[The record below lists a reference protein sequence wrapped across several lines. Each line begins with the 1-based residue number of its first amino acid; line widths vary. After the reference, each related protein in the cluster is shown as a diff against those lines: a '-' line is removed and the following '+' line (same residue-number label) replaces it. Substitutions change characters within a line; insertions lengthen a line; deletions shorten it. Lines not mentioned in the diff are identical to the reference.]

1 MSRIAIGGVQHE
13 TNTFAATRATF
24 EDFVHADAWPG
35 LCRGAALVE
44 AVKGINLPI
53 AGFIDQARAEGH
65 TLKPLLWC
73 SAQPSG
79 PVTRDAFERIAFIL
93 LEDLAAALPV
103 DALYLD
109 LHGAMVAEHL
119 DDADG
124 ELLARVRECVG
135 ADIPV
140 VASLDLHANVSQAML
155 EQASALVAYRN
166 YPHTDMAQTG
176 ARAAQLLPKL
186 IGRAPSKRALQHLDF
201 LIPLTAQCTLIE
213 PGRSLMKRAAELE
226 QQSLH
231 ALHYTP
237 GFPLADVRDCGPCVF
252 GYGTDEL
259 AVRNA
264 VESLAA
270 DVAGAQ
276 SELGGRFWTIDAA
289 VRRARE
295 PRPPT
300 AGPIILVD
308 TQDNPGAGGNG
319 DSTSLIKAFIN
330 AGIEGVVAGLIC
342 DPDAARLAHA
352 AGVGARIHGS
362 VGAKSGFAGETSIV
376 EEFRVEALGDG
387 RFVGTGPFYL
397 GAQMDLGPMALLRVG
412 GVSIAVASRKQQAAD
427 QAMFRHLGIEP
438 AEQRVLVLKSSVHF
452 RADFGPLASEIL
464 IVLAPGPSPAD
475 PGQLLFRKLRSGV
488 RTSSTPS

>member
-24 EDFVHADAWPG
+24 DDFVHADAWPG
-35 LCRGAALVE
+35 LCRGAALIE

-53 AGFIDQARAEGH
+53 AGFIDQARADGH
-65 TLKPLLWC
+65 TLKPLVWC

-103 DALYLD
+103 DAVYLD

-124 ELLARVRECVG
+124 ELLARVRERVG
-135 ADIPV
+135 ATVPV

-176 ARAAQLLPKL
+176 ARAAQLVPRL
-186 IGRAPSKRALQHLDF
+186 IGRAPLKRTLKHLDF

-213 PGRSLMKRAAELE
+213 PSRGLMRRAAELE
-226 QQSLH
+226 REPVH
-231 ALHYTP
+231 ALHYAP

-252 GYGTDEL
+252 GYGTEEL

-264 VESLAA
+264 VEVLAA
-270 DVAGAQ
+270 EVAAAQ
-276 SELGGRFWTIDAA
+276 GDLGGRFWTIDAA
-289 VRRARE
+289 VRRALE
-295 PRPPT
+295 PRPSA
-300 AGPIILVD
+300 AGPVILVD

-319 DSTSLIKAFIN
+319 DSTSLIKALIS
-330 AGIEGVVAGLIC
+330 AEVEGVVAGLIC

-352 AGVGARIHGS
+352 AGVGS
-362 VGAKSGFAGETSIV
+362 
-376 EEFRVEALGDG
+376 L
-387 RFVGTGPFYL
+387 P
-397 GAQMDLGPMALLRVG
+397 
-412 GVSIAVASRKQQAAD
+412 
-427 QAMFRHLGIEP
+427 
-438 AEQRVLVLKSSVHF
+438 
-452 RADFGPLASEIL
+452 
-464 IVLAPGPSPAD
+464 
-475 PGQLLFRKLRSGV
+475 SGV
-488 RTSSTPS
+488 RRREVWVSGRNVRSWPNSSSRPWAMVASLEPAPSIWVLTWISGRWPCCVSAAYASPWPVASNRPRTRRCSDTSV